1 MLLLVAI
8 HPHNSDTLPMLMPF
22 LPSLPSDS
30 LNPHIYSPLWGYPLI
45 SGKNTGLPIHY
56 YLLLPLSSPSGA
68 RVELVHP
75 ASSGTK
81 LNWYGSERA
90 VPMLD
95 MRFFRG
101 EGHLKQAPFL
111 PFIRL
116 LSFITPSVFPVPE
129 MMLGICDLGHSGRNW
144 PAQGRPCVCL
154 LAMQRSAAN
163 SLPPPPLSMG
173 ESKRGP
179 GCVGDTKR

>member
-1 MLLLVAI
+1 MYFAFQDYKLWSEKLPLLILSTA
-8 HPHNSDTLPMLMPF
+8 TLSYP
-22 LPSLPSDS
+22 
-30 LNPHIYSPLWGYPLI
+30 SPLHLVL
-45 SGKNTGLPIHY
+45 GKSLCPVQ
-56 YLLLPLSSPSGA
+56 L
-68 RVELVHP
+68 

-81 LNWYGSERA
+81 LDCYRSERA
-90 VPMLD
+90 VPMSDVCLCA
-95 MRFFRG
+95 G
-101 EGHLKQAPFL
+101 EEHPRQASFP

-116 LSFITPSVFPVPE
+116 RSFIIPSVFPVLE

-163 SLPPPPLSMG
+163 SLLLPPLSMG
-173 ESKRGP
+173 ESKCGP

>member
-1 MLLLVAI
+1 MITGCHLG
-8 HPHNSDTLPMLMPF
+8 PQPF
-22 LPSLPSDS
+22 RYPIPLR
-30 LNPHIYSPLWGYPLI
+30 SPC
-45 SGKNTGLPIHY
+45 
-56 YLLLPLSSPSGA
+56 LLPLAGVINQCQEKKPWPFCTLPPSPTPLLPICA
-68 RVELVHP
+68 RLEPVP
-75 ASSGTK
+75 CWAGTK
-81 LNWYGSERA
+81 LDRYGSERA
-90 VPMLD
+90 VPTSDARL
-95 MRFFRG
+95 RAG
-101 EGHLKQAPFL
+101 EGHPRRAPFP

-116 LSFITPSVFPVPE
+116 LSFIIPSVFPGPE

-173 ESKRGP
+173 ESERGP